1 VAVPSSFPKIRTDL
15 AYYGVVTR
23 VISATQFVAA
33 GLAGLGDGALTTYAA
48 YVLAK
53 RDGTITPPHGEQ
65 PAVTAYVS
73 GSGTFTHAAYTAPL
87 AVGDQLLLL
96 HPNISPVDL
105 TAITTQT
112 DKLAGGETVAVHA
125 HADNANWQDVFEWT
139 PLATRRKV
147 HSIWLDFVNFA
158 AALQTVAYRLSTK
171 IDGVNYRVF
180 ESNVAAPWTIA
191 MDDGVL
197 IACNFVIAHDF
208 KLEIQRS
215 VAEGGPVNVPY
226 EVYYEDME

>member
-1 VAVPSSFPKIRTDL
+1 MAESSGFPKLRTDL

-87 AVGDQLLLL
+87 AISDQLLLL

-112 DKLAGGETVAVHA
+112 DKLAGGETVGTHSHQNNV
-125 HADNANWQDVFEWT
+125 NWQTVVTID
-139 PLATRRKV
+139 PSGLRRKV
-147 HSIWLDFVNFA
+147 HSIWLNFVN
-158 AALQTVAYRLSTK
+158 LTQNTVWRLSYNF
-171 IDGVNYRVF
+171 GGLGYEVF
-180 ESNVAAPWTIA
+180 NSNAGLPWTPA
-191 MDDGVL
+191 MDNGVL
-197 IACNFVIAHDF
+197 LDVRAVIAHELR
-208 KLEIQRS
+208 LEIQS
-215 VAEGGPVNVPY
+215 QVLEGAIRNIPY
-226 EVYYEDME
+226 EIYWENME